1 MTFYSFLLNCFTHP
15 TYERNLYCCENGK
28 HTEPDIKIDF
38 WELLILLQ
46 RIIIILYKILKK
58 FKILKMIKALV

>member
-1 MTFYSFLLNCFTHP
+1 MVHSTREFNIS
-15 TYERNLYCCENGK
+15 CCENDK
-28 HTEPDIKIDF
+28 HNQQDTKIDF

-58 FKILKMIKALV
+58 FKILKIIKALV